1 MGLKAKYYE
10 NKVMFVDKCVK
21 FGKKKKKHVT
31 RMHLYVANI
40 KCINVNH

>member
-21 FGKKKKKHVT
+21 FGKKKKTCYKNAFVCCQH
-31 RMHLYVANI
+31 
-40 KCINVNH
+40 